1 MARARPSEKA
11 RMALEYQQFVARQQ
25 DLLRQLG
32 KPEDW
37 LQDKP
42 DCPLCSDRGYVG
54 TQKCRCLEKALQEQG
69 ATV

>member
-1 MARARPSEKA
+1 MDVRCVEVKDVLRARDA
-11 RMALEYQQFVARQQ
+11 RVARQREI
-25 DLLRQLG
+25 LASLG

-42 DCPLCSDRGYVG
+42 DCPLCGDHGYVG
-54 TQKCRCLEKALQEQG
+54 TQKCRCLIKALEEQG